1 MRYYKL
7 EQQKL
12 RPASYRWAVLGM
24 YLSVQLMGMFFLF
37 IPKLEELPAG
47 RVGDA
52 MFSTWSGLLGLT
64 TALHFACFSV
74 FAATLAAKLVVKEY
88 CGAGAEVL
96 LSYPV
101 PRRRILRAKCAVFCT
116 MTVAAAALSNSA
128 TMGGM
133 YLASRLFQAP
143 PQMDVTGFPLVVV
156 LVSLLMGVLSAVAGL
171 VAAVVGWKKRSPVAA
186 VVGALLLVCC
196 TANGI
201 PCAPRYILWVMLG
214 MACVFLLAAALL
226 YRVLARWIEGMEV

>member
-12 RPASYRWAVLGM
+12 RLAAYRRAVLGI
-24 YLSVQLMGMFFLF
+24 YLSVQLMGIFFLF

-47 RVGDA
+47 QAEDA

-64 TALHFACFSV
+64 TALHFACFSIS
-74 FAATLAAKLVVKEY
+74 AATLAAKLVVREY

-101 PRRRILRAKCAVFCT
+101 ARRRILGAKCAVFCT
-116 MTVAAAALSNSA
+116 MTVAAAALCNSV

-143 PQMDVTGFPLVVV
+143 PQMDIAGFPLVVL
-156 LVSLLMGVLSAVAGL
+156 LVSLLVGVLSAVGGWWLLWWGGGSAPLWLPWWGPCCWC
-171 VAAVVGWKKRSPVAA
+171 AAQPTGFPLHPSISS
-186 VVGALLLVCC
+186 G
-196 TANGI
+196 
-201 PCAPRYILWVMLG
+201 
-214 MACVFLLAAALL
+214 
-226 YRVLARWIEGMEV
+226 